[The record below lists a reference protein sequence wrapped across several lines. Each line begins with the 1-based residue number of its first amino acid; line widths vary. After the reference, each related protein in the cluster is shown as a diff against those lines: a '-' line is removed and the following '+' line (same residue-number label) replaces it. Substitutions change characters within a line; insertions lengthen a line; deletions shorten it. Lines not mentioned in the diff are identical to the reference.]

1 MIYYIDTS
9 EMFFDDCS
17 AYFINSKNDE
27 FITCGKIAIPIVD
40 KDDSNFINTA
50 KEKYGINFFL
60 DEQECSTEIYT
71 VPYINI
77 FASDE
82 SGIYAV
88 TDDFPDTK
96 SNKHICYINTESLTA
111 YDLQCTLIEFVNS
124 INNGNFKK
132 QLNNQIASKDL
143 TVYSNISDAKK
154 HIKLSKIT
162 DFIKINR
169 HSPHLSITL
178 HK

>member
-1 MIYYIDTS
+1 MIYYIDTN
-9 EMFFDDCS
+9 EIFFDDCS

-40 KDDSNFINTA
+40 EDDSNFINTA

-60 DEQECSTEIYT
+60 DERDCSTEIYAI
-71 VPYINI
+71 PYINI

-82 SGIYAV
+82 SGVYAV
-88 TDDFPDTK
+88 INDFPDTK

-111 YDLQCTLIEFVNS
+111 YDLQCTLMEFVNS

-132 QLNNQIASKDL
+132 QLNNKVASKDL
-143 TVYSNISDAKK
+143 TVYSNISDAKE
-154 HIKLSKIT
+154 HIKISKIT
-162 DFIKINR
+162 DFIK
-169 HSPHLSITL
+169 
-178 HK
+178 K

>member
-96 SNKHICYINTESLTA
+96 SNKHICYINIESLTA
-111 YDLQCTLIEFVNS
+111 YDLQYTLTEFINS
-124 INNGNFKK
+124 INNGKFKK
-132 QLNNQIASKDL
+132 RLNNQITNKDL
-143 TVYSNISDAKK
+143 TVYRNISEAKK

-162 DFIKINR
+162 DFTK
-169 HSPHLSITL
+169 
-178 HK
+178 K

>member
-17 AYFINSKNDE
+17 AYFFNSKNDE

-40 KDDSNFINTA
+40 EDDSNFINTA

-60 DEQECSTEIYT
+60 DERDCSTEIYA

-82 SGIYAV
+82 SGVYAV
-88 TDDFPDTK
+88 TDDFPDIESKK
-96 SNKHICYINTESLTA
+96 SICYIDNHTLKAYNLKYTLSNFITA
-111 YDLQCTLIEFVNS
+111 IS
-124 INNGNFKK
+124 NGTFKK
-132 QLNNQIASKDL
+132 QLYTPL
-143 TVYSNISDAKK
+143 TDEHITVFQNKLEAQK
-154 HIKLSKIT
+154 HIKISKIK
-162 DFIKINR
+162 DLENF
-169 HSPHLSITL
+169 
-178 HK
+178 

>member
-9 EMFFDDCS
+9 EIFFDDCS

-27 FITCGKIAIPIVD
+27 FITCGKITIPIVD

-50 KEKYGINFFL
+50 KEKYGIKFFL
-60 DEQECSTEIYT
+60 DEQECSTEIYA

-82 SGIYAV
+82 KGVYAV
-88 TDDFPDTK
+88 INDFPDTK

-132 QLNNQIASKDL
+132 QLNNQIASEDL
-143 TVYSNISDAKK
+143 TVYSNISDAKE
-154 HIKLSKIT
+154 HIKISKIT
-162 DFIKINR
+162 DFIK
-169 HSPHLSITL
+169 
-178 HK
+178 K

>member
-27 FITCGKIAIPIVD
+27 FITCGKIATPIVD
-40 KDDSNFINTA
+40 GDDSHFINTA

-60 DEQECSTEIYT
+60 DEQDCSTEIYA

-77 FASDE
+77 FASDK
-82 SGIYAV
+82 SGVYAV
-88 TDDFPDTK
+88 INDFPDTE
-96 SNKHICYINTESLTA
+96 SNKHICRIDTESMTA
-111 YDLQCTLIEFVNS
+111 YDLQYTLTEFVNS

-132 QLNNQIASKDL
+132 QLSNQIPNEDL
-143 TVYSNISDAKK
+143 AVYRNISDAKK

-162 DFIKINR
+162 DFIK
-169 HSPHLSITL
+169 
-178 HK
+178 K

>member
-17 AYFINSKNDE
+17 AHFINSKNDE
-27 FITCGKIAIPIVD
+27 FITCGKIATPIVD
-40 KDDSNFINTA
+40 EDDSNFINTA

-60 DEQECSTEIYT
+60 DEQDCSTEIYA

-82 SGIYAV
+82 SGVYAV
-88 TDDFPDTK
+88 INDFPEAE
-96 SNKHICYINTESLTA
+96 SNKHICYINAESLTA
-111 YDLQCTLIEFVNS
+111 YDLQCTLMEFVNS

-132 QLNNQIASKDL
+132 QLSNKVASKDL
-143 TVYSNISDAKK
+143 TVYRNISDAKK

-162 DFIKINR
+162 DFIK
-169 HSPHLSITL
+169 
-178 HK
+178 K

>member
-17 AYFINSKNDE
+17 AYFINSRNDE

-40 KDDSNFINTA
+40 EDDSNFINTA

-60 DEQECSTEIYT
+60 DERDCSTEIYAI
-71 VPYINI
+71 PYINI

-82 SGIYAV
+82 SGVYAV

-96 SNKHICYINTESLTA
+96 SNKHICYINTEFLTA
-111 YDLQCTLIEFVNS
+111 YDLQCTLMEFVNS

-132 QLNNQIASKDL
+132 QLNNQIPSEYL
-143 TVYSNISDAKK
+143 TVYRNISDAKK
-154 HIKLSKIT
+154 HIKISKIT
-162 DFIKINR
+162 DFIK
-169 HSPHLSITL
+169 
-178 HK
+178 K

>member
-27 FITCGKIAIPIVD
+27 FITCGKITTPIVD
-40 KDDSNFINTA
+40 GNDSNFINTA

-60 DEQECSTEIYT
+60 DEQDCSTEIYA

-82 SGIYAV
+82 SGVYAV
-88 TDDFPDTK
+88 INDFPDTE
-96 SNKHICYINTESLTA
+96 SNKHICRIDTESMTA
-111 YDLQCTLIEFVNS
+111 YDLQYTLTEFINS
-124 INNGNFKK
+124 INNGKFKK
-132 QLNNQIASKDL
+132 RLNNQITNKDL
-143 TVYSNISDAKK
+143 TVYRNISEAKK

-162 DFIKINR
+162 DFTK
-169 HSPHLSITL
+169 
-178 HK
+178 K

>member
-17 AYFINSKNDE
+17 AYFFNSKNDE

-60 DEQECSTEIYT
+60 DERDCSTEIYAI
-71 VPYINI
+71 PYINI

-82 SGIYAV
+82 SGVYAV
-88 TDDFPDTK
+88 TDDFPDIESKK
-96 SNKHICYINTESLTA
+96 SICYIDNHTLKAYNLKYTLSNFITA
-111 YDLQCTLIEFVNS
+111 IS
-124 INNGNFKK
+124 NGTFKK
-132 QLNNQIASKDL
+132 QLYTPL
-143 TVYSNISDAKK
+143 TDEHITVFQNKLEAQK
-154 HIKLSKIT
+154 HIKISKIK
-162 DFIKINR
+162 DLEN
-169 HSPHLSITL
+169 L
-178 HK
+178 

>member
-9 EMFFDDCS
+9 EIFFDDCS

-40 KDDSNFINTA
+40 EDDSNFIKTA

-60 DEQECSTEIYT
+60 DERDCSTEIYAI
-71 VPYINI
+71 PYINI

-82 SGIYAV
+82 SGVYAV
-88 TDDFPDTK
+88 INDFPDTK

-111 YDLQCTLIEFVNS
+111 YDLQCTLMEFVNS

-132 QLNNQIASKDL
+132 QLSNRIASKDL
-143 TVYSNISDAKK
+143 TVYRNISDAKK
-154 HIKLSKIT
+154 HIKISKIT
-162 DFIKINR
+162 DFIK
-169 HSPHLSITL
+169 
-178 HK
+178 K

>member
-9 EMFFDDCS
+9 EMFFSDCS

-27 FITCGKIAIPIVD
+27 FITCGKITTPIAD
-40 KDDSNFINTA
+40 GNDLTFINTT

-60 DEQECSTEIYT
+60 DEQDCSTEIYA

-82 SGIYAV
+82 SGVYAV
-88 TDDFPDTK
+88 INDFPDTE

-111 YDLQCTLIEFVNS
+111 YDLQCTLMEFVNS

-132 QLNNQIASKDL
+132 RLNNKVASEDL
-143 TVYSNISDAKK
+143 AVYRSISDAKK
-154 HIKLSKIT
+154 HIKISKIT
-162 DFIKINR
+162 DFTK
-169 HSPHLSITL
+169 
-178 HK
+178 K

>member
-17 AYFINSKNDE
+17 AYFIYSKNDE
-27 FITCGKIAIPIVD
+27 FITCGKITTPIAD
-40 KDDSNFINTA
+40 GDDSNFINTA

-60 DEQECSTEIYT
+60 DERDCSTEIYT

-82 SGIYAV
+82 SGVYAV
-88 TDDFPDTK
+88 INDFPDTE
-96 SNKHICYINTESLTA
+96 SNKHICYINTELQTA
-111 YDLQCTLIEFVNS
+111 YDLQYTLTEFVNS

-132 QLNNQIASKDL
+132 QLNNQIESEDL
-143 TVYSNISDAKK
+143 TVYCNISDAKK

-162 DFIKINR
+162 DFIK
-169 HSPHLSITL
+169 
-178 HK
+178 K

>member
-1 MIYYIDTS
+1 MTYYIDTS
-9 EMFFDDCS
+9 EIFFDDCS

-40 KDDSNFINTA
+40 ENDSNFINTA

-60 DEQECSTEIYT
+60 DERDCSTEIYA

-82 SGIYAV
+82 SGVYAV
-88 TDDFPDTK
+88 ADDFPDTK

-111 YDLQCTLIEFVNS
+111 YDLQCTLTEFVNS

-132 QLNNQIASKDL
+132 QLNNKVASEDL
-143 TVYSNISDAKK
+143 TVYRSISDAKE

-162 DFIKINR
+162 DFIK
-169 HSPHLSITL
+169 
-178 HK
+178 K

>member
-9 EMFFDDCS
+9 EIFFDDCS

-27 FITCGKIAIPIVD
+27 FVTCGKIAIPIVD

-60 DEQECSTEIYT
+60 DERDCSTEIYAI
-71 VPYINI
+71 PYINI

-82 SGIYAV
+82 SGVYAV
-88 TDDFPDTK
+88 INDFPDTK

-111 YDLQCTLIEFVNS
+111 YDLQCTLMEFVNS
-124 INNGNFKK
+124 INNGSFKK
-132 QLNNQIASKDL
+132 QLSNKIPSGDL
-143 TVYSNISDAKK
+143 TVYRNISDAKK
-154 HIKLSKIT
+154 HIKISKIT
-162 DFIKINR
+162 DFIK
-169 HSPHLSITL
+169 
-178 HK
+178 K

>member
-40 KDDSNFINTA
+40 EDDSKFINTA

-60 DEQECSTEIYT
+60 DERDCSTEIYAK
-71 VPYINI
+71 PYINI

-82 SGIYAV
+82 SGVYAV

-111 YDLQCTLIEFVNS
+111 YDLQYTLMEFVNS

-143 TVYSNISDAKK
+143 TVYSNISDAKE
-154 HIKLSKIT
+154 HIKISKIT
-162 DFIKINR
+162 DFIK
-169 HSPHLSITL
+169 
-178 HK
+178 K

>member
-1 MIYYIDTS
+1 MTYYIDTS
-9 EMFFDDCS
+9 EIFFDDCS

-40 KDDSNFINTA
+40 ENDSNFINTA

-60 DEQECSTEIYT
+60 DERDCSTEIYA

-82 SGIYAV
+82 SGVYSVIN
-88 TDDFPDTK
+88 DFPDTK
-96 SNKHICYINTESLTA
+96 SSKHICYINTESLTA

-132 QLNNQIASKDL
+132 QLNNKVTSEDL
-143 TVYSNISDAKK
+143 TVYSNISDAKE
-154 HIKLSKIT
+154 HIKISKIT
-162 DFIKINR
+162 DFIK
-169 HSPHLSITL
+169 
-178 HK
+178 K